1 MGVTET
7 SIALP
12 AGGFWAAR
20 TARDI
25 PHMRGYP
32 VRRGLSA
39 PLRAKR
45 SNPRLRT
52 PRYGLLRC
60 ARNDDVAQSVRPIGA
75 TGKSLQSL
83 SIPVRKNN
91 PLAPSGKSA
100 A

>member
-32 VRRGLSA
+32 VRRAAYPRHCEQSEAISPPQAALWIAS
-39 PLRAKR
+39 LR
-45 SNPRLRT
+45 S
-52 PRYGLLRC
+52 
-60 ARNDDVAQSVRPIGA
+60 Q
-75 TGKSLQSL
+75 
-83 SIPVRKNN
+83 
-91 PLAPSGKSA
+91 
-100 A
+100 